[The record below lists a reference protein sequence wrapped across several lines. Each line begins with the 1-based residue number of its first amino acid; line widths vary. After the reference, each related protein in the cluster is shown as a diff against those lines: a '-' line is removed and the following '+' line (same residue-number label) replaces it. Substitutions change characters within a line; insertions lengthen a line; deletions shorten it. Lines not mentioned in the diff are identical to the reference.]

1 MDQQFD
7 ILYSEAEVMRL
18 LGLTKGELSELRK
31 RGLVYVKFSSKCRA
45 YFKND
50 VLSFG
55 VQNRI
60 VGEPKKRGLN

>member
-1 MDQQFD
+1 MEQFD
-7 ILYSEAEVMRL
+7 LLYSEAEVMRL
-18 LGLTKGELSELRK
+18 LGLSKDELSRLRR

-55 VQNRI
+55 KQNRI
-60 VGEPKKRGLN
+60 VVESNKKVGLN

>member
-1 MDQQFD
+1 MEQFD
-7 ILYSEAEVMRL
+7 LLYSEAEVMRL
-18 LGLTKGELSELRK
+18 LGLSKDELSRLRR

-60 VGEPKKRGLN
+60 VVEPKKVGLN

>member
-1 MDQQFD
+1 MDQFD
-7 ILYSEAEVMRL
+7 VLYSEADVLRV
-18 LGLTKGELSELRK
+18 LGLSKEELSKLRRK
-31 RGLVYVKFSSKCRA
+31 GLPYVKFSSKCRA

-60 VGEPKKRGLN
+60 VIEPKKIVN

>member
-1 MDQQFD
+1 MEQFD
-7 ILYSEAEVMRL
+7 LLYSEAEVMRL
-18 LGLTKGELSELRK
+18 LGLTKGELSKLRK
-31 RGLVYVKFSSKCRA
+31 RGLPFVKFSSKCRA

-60 VGEPKKRGLN
+60 MLKPEKIGLN